1 MSHYGTY
8 TTEIRKGDV
17 VNRHRRSRKEQGI
30 DKKNGHN
37 DMVQNVDM
45 KVLEKFKA
53 KAYSHTDVI
62 GFLKAK
68 GHNVK
73 GEMSSGGS

>member
-1 MSHYGTY
+1 MS
-8 TTEIRKGDV
+8 
-17 VNRHRRSRKEQGI
+17 RHRRSRKEQGI

-45 KVLEKFKA
+45 KALEKFKA

-68 GHNVK
+68 GHDVK
-73 GEMSSGGS
+73 GEMSE

>member
-1 MSHYGTY
+1 MLQHGTY

-37 DMVQNVDM
+37 DMVQNVDI
-45 KVLEKFKA
+45 KALEKFKA
-53 KAYSHTDVI
+53 KAYPHTDVI

-68 GHNVK
+68 GHDVK
-73 GEMSSGGS
+73 GEMSE